1 MLWQHIRY
9 WFRQNRSSSEAVA
22 QSNPAPSE
30 PLQAEQTAPETSVL
44 ESTCLET
51 SNLEAA
57 SPEVISGWRYH
68 AALSVHTPLTHLRRD
83 GQERAHH
90 PYHLQLISN
99 PGHSYGAWIPYRA
112 DGLVAFSAT
121 SQSQVD
127 SLIADA
133 GAEREQ
139 RLRFL
144 IRFREIFE
152 SKVLHIDQKLMQIYA
167 LADKPEFAW
176 AWQSVQV
183 DNFPDNVFLAELTKL
198 RGIGSQKALMLWK
211 AGLRTPAM
219 VHTASDQ
226 DLLSIRGIGPK
237 LIAQLRSQS
246 AA

>member
-9 WFRQNRSSSEAVA
+9 WFRQNRSSREAVA
-22 QSNPAPSE
+22 EQPPAQPAPPSTD
-30 PLQAEQTAPETSVL
+30 QAATEI
-44 ESTCLET
+44 
-51 SNLEAA
+51 
-57 SPEVISGWRYH
+57 ISSWRYH
-68 AALSVHTPLTHLRRD
+68 AALTVYTPLIHLRRD
-83 GQERAHH
+83 GQQRSHH
-90 PYHLQLISN
+90 PAHLQLVSDSDTSHGN
-99 PGHSYGAWIPYRA
+99 WIPYRP
-112 DGLVAFSAT
+112 DGFVAFSAMN
-121 SQSQVD
+121 QSQVD

-139 RLRFL
+139 TLRFL

-167 LADKPEFAW
+167 LADKPEFAG